1 LAFRETEIHYSI
13 WLYPEKKDNLQYIVF
28 ISVLIHVLFGYFLY
42 YFKPNENQFKEIT
55 SSTAPSK
62 PPIHIRFTDGQISNS
77 SPNHEHSNKKLGLK
91 NILKNHSGGVLTD
104 NNPNSKSKTLVP
116 ESLLSPDREAKKNP
130 FISKRIPTKNNKD
143 EPVSLPK
150 NIQKNP
156 TNGLDSFLP
165 NSSSAYIDE
174 LRKSTQKQQKIEGD
188 SGDIP
193 VVGDDLTPRN
203 GPKIRERYSVKDLGL
218 YQFSQEFKEKFS
230 GIWNSRERW
239 VPPSSPL
246 RPGDIVYYKLY
257 IKGDGSLQKFEN
269 LSHKRVPQKDF
280 SAVDKMIEEV
290 VSQVFPMTV
299 PPRFAQNMVTEIVAI
314 QVVGTNSP
322 VQYSFQ

>member
-1 LAFRETEIHYSI
+1 MTFRETEIHYSV
-13 WLYPEKKDNLQYIVF
+13 WLYPQKQDNLLYIIIF
-28 ISVLIHVLFGYFLY
+28 SVLLHASCFYLLTLI
-42 YFKPNENQFKEIT
+42 KPEILNPLKEI
-55 SSTAPSK
+55 SGESAPK
-62 PPIHIRFTDGQISNS
+62 PPINIRFTDGKMSSS
-77 SPNHEHSNKKLGLK
+77 SPNREHSNKKLGIT
-91 NILKNHSGGVLTD
+91 NIPKNHSGGVLTD

-116 ESLLSPDREAKKNP
+116 ENLLTPDMEARKNP
-130 FISKRIPTKNNKD
+130 FISKRQPHERNKEAPASVPKEQRNNEKNGID
-143 EPVSLPK
+143 A
-150 NIQKNP
+150 
-156 TNGLDSFLP
+156 FLP
-165 NSSSAYIDE
+165 NSSSSYVDQ
-174 LRKSTQKQQKIEGD
+174 LRNNSHNQQQIEGD

-193 VVGDDLTPRN
+193 VIGDDFAPRN
-203 GPKIRERYSVKDLGL
+203 GPKIVERYAVRDLSL

-230 GIWNSRERW
+230 GIWNSKERW

-269 LSHKRVPQKDF
+269 LSQKKKPEKDF

-290 VSQVFPMTV
+290 VSKVFPMTV
-299 PPRFAQNMVTEIVAI
+299 PPRFAKNLVTEIVAI